1 MFESFF
7 LLSLGVTFVLLVLL
21 VFHFRN
27 RISSLEQKA
36 ETMFSLLNN
45 VVTELNNMRGGVH
58 PPMVHMS
65 EQPIQSKIE
74 VQLSEDED
82 DSDAESDD
90 DDSGA
95 ESDDDSGSGSDC
107 DSDAESDDDSD
118 ADAPVKTVNME
129 IDATF
134 DDIPVETTIDAEED
148 AETPYVIEPSI
159 IDAPLPEI
167 ELVVNKSDTNLTEH
181 LDETVASAS
190 AEEAIKEN
198 GVLMVDEMTLP
209 ELRTYANEKGLVTDA
224 SRMKR
229 HTLLKLIQSAE

>member
-82 DSDAESDD
+82 DSDAETD
-90 DDSGA
+90 DDSESG
-95 ESDDDSGSGSDC
+95 SDDDSGSGSDC

>member
-74 VQLSEDED
+74 VQLSEDDD
-82 DSDAESDD
+82 DSGAESDDVSESESD

-95 ESDDDSGSGSDC
+95 ESDDDS
-107 DSDAESDDDSD
+107 DA
-118 ADAPVKTVNME
+118 AAPVKTVNME

-148 AETPYVIEPSI
+148 TETPYVIEPSI

>member
-65 EQPIQSKIE
+65 EQAVQSKIE
-74 VQLSEDED
+74 VHLSEDED
-82 DSDAESDD
+82 DSD
-90 DDSGA
+90 A

-148 AETPYVIEPSI
+148 TETPYVIEPSI

>member
-74 VQLSEDED
+74 VHLSEDED
-82 DSDAESDD
+82 DSD
-90 DDSGA
+90 A

-148 AETPYVIEPSI
+148 TETPYVIEPSI

>member
-74 VQLSEDED
+74 VQLSEDDD
-82 DSDAESDD
+82 DSDAETDD
-90 DDSGA
+90 
-95 ESDDDSGSGSDC
+95 

-198 GVLMVDEMTLP
+198 GALMVDEMTLQ

>member
-74 VQLSEDED
+74 VQLSED
-82 DSDAESDD
+82 D

-95 ESDDDSGSGSDC
+95 ESDDVSESESDDDSG
-107 DSDAESDDDSD
+107 AESDDDSD

-134 DDIPVETTIDAEED
+134 DDIPVETTIGADED
-148 AETPYVIEPSI
+148 TETPYVIEPSI

>member
-82 DSDAESDD
+82 DSDAETD
-90 DDSGA
+90 DDSESG
-95 ESDDDSGSGSDC
+95 SDDDSGSGSDC

-167 ELVVNKSDTNLTEH
+167 ELVVNKSDKNLTEH

>member
-74 VQLSEDED
+74 VQLSEDDD
-82 DSDAESDD
+82 DSDAETD
-90 DDSGA
+90 DDSDA

-148 AETPYVIEPSI
+148 TETPYVIEPSI

>member
-1 MFESFF
+1 MKIQSMFESFF

-65 EQPIQSKIE
+65 EQPVQSKIE
-74 VQLSEDED
+74 VHLSEDED
-82 DSDAESDD
+82 DSD
-90 DDSGA
+90 A

-148 AETPYVIEPSI
+148 TETPYVIEPSI

>member
-45 VVTELNNMRGGVH
+45 VVTELNNMRSGAH
-58 PPMVHMS
+58 PPMVHMT
-65 EQPIQSKIE
+65 EQPTQSKIE

-82 DSDAESDD
+82 DSDAEF
-90 DDSGA
+90 
-95 ESDDDSGSGSDC
+95 DDDSGSGSDC
-107 DSDAESDDDSD
+107 DSDAESDDDSGSGSDDDSD

-148 AETPYVIEPSI
+148 TETPYVIEPSI

-198 GVLMVDEMTLP
+198 GALMVDEMTLQ

-229 HTLLKLIQSAE
+229 HTLMKLIQSAE

>member
-74 VQLSEDED
+74 VQLSED
-82 DSDAESDD
+82 D

-95 ESDDDSGSGSDC
+95 ESDDVSESESDDDSG
-107 DSDAESDDDSD
+107 AESDDDSD

-148 AETPYVIEPSI
+148 TETPYVIEPSI

>member
-90 DDSGA
+90 VSES
-95 ESDDDSGSGSDC
+95 ESDDDSG
-107 DSDAESDDDSD
+107 AESDDDSD

-148 AETPYVIEPSI
+148 TETPYVIEPSI